1 MKTYKEFKE
10 EIKESVDTDWKHS
23 DYDDTYA
30 TKRRFVKPEDYK
42 ETAYHDYEDK
52 GIHGKTNKLIHNV
65 TGNHLERI
73 VVNKKGDS
81 NFRRDEITNRNSDV
95 AVKPASSRMWTRG
108 DGSRY
113 KDESHIHGPEG
124 HIGKIWDHLQK
135 HGKSLGTTS
144 GEFRSDPKRNSIE
157 HNGVIYSKHP
167 DDKTS
172 IAYTSKGRTSPV
184 WDRQN
189 ESFDFDAELMDALFE
204 SGSDVSHPEFNP
216 KGVPVRLNVKRDI
229 KTGKLL
235 STAVAQQSVLNKDK
249 YYNDSHNVS
258 NDKDV
263 DNHINYIKKA
273 VKAGMSVHH
282 TAPDN
287 TDEKIT
293 PQNVDAVTNSIKT
306 AHKGTV
312 PTEYANRQANLPPKK
327 PRDTK
332 YDLGGDL
339 GPGNRSPND

>member
-1 MKTYKEFKE
+1 MYNHDPKE
-10 EIKESVDTDWKHS
+10 
-23 DYDDTYA
+23 YDNHQQQIGGSNYYV
-30 TKRRFVKPEDYK
+30 TKLTPNSH
-42 ETAYHDYEDK
+42 A
-52 GIHGKTNKLIHNV
+52 IHIS
-65 TGNHLERI
+65 
-73 VVNKKGDS
+73 DS
-81 NFRRDEITNRNSDV
+81 NNF
-95 AVKPASSRMWTRG
+95 
-108 DGSRY
+108 
-113 KDESHIHGPEG
+113 
-124 HIGKIWDHLQK
+124 Q
-135 HGKSLGTTS
+135 
-144 GEFRSDPKRNSIE
+144 
-157 HNGVIYSKHP
+157 
-167 DDKTS
+167 
-172 IAYTSKGRTSPV
+172 
-184 WDRQN
+184 QN

-204 SGSDVSHPEFNP
+204 SKSDVSHPEFNP

-235 STAVAQQSVLNKDK
+235 STTVAQQSVLNKDK